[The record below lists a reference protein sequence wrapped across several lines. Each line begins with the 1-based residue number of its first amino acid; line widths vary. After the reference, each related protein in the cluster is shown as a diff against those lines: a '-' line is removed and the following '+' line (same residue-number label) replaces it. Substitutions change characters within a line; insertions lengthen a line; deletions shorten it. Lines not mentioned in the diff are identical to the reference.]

1 MAEQP
6 PKLAGGAR
14 PRSAFV
20 AAATAA
26 NRVRVT
32 LIPPGGG
39 EALSLWATLS
49 PDRTAVTLDVDAPE
63 VVAGWGVSASRLSYA
78 GTVTA
83 VEGRT
88 LTVEVSP

>member
-14 PRSAFV
+14 PRSALV
-20 AAATAA
+20 AAATPA

-63 VVAGWGVSASRLSYA
+63 VVAGWGVAARGFA